1 MFQMHRL
8 LVAGAVVAGSLWF
21 APSLT
26 SATTGSCLIPSA
38 AVSQY
43 LSVTGANIVNN
54 LSSDVNICKN
64 QCQQLRNGCL
74 NVVKSAV
81 RCVKASTKAD
91 LDAQSHGC
99 NDLSGESKQ
108 SCKSS
113 VSSNRKG
120 IADFINGD
128 RQSAET
134 SCENAFESCLAD
146 CTQSED

>member
-1 MFQMHRL
+1 MFRMHRL
-8 LVAGAVVAGSLWF
+8 LVAGAVVAGSLWL

-43 LSVTGANIVNN
+43 LSVTGNQILNN
-54 LSSDVNICKN
+54 LSSNLNICKN

-74 NVVKSAV
+74 NVDKSAV

-99 NDLSGESKQ
+99 NDQSGESKQ
-108 SCKSS
+108 ACKSS
-113 VSSNRKG
+113 VASNRKSIG
-120 IADFINGD
+120 DFINSD
-128 RQSAET
+128 RQSAES
-134 SCENAFESCLAD
+134 SCENAFQGCLSD
-146 CTQSED
+146 CEGNED

>member
-8 LVAGAVVAGSLWF
+8 LVAGAVVAGSLWL

-26 SATTGSCLIPSA
+26 SATTGSCLVPSA

-43 LSVTGANIVNN
+43 LSVTGSTIINN
-54 LSSDVNICKN
+54 LSSDLNICKN

-74 NVVKSAV
+74 NVSKSAV
-81 RCVKASTKAD
+81 RCVKSSTKAD

-113 VSSNRKG
+113 VSSSRKSVT
-120 IADFINGD
+120 DFLNSD
-128 RQSAET
+128 HQSAES
-134 SCENAFESCLAD
+134 SCESAFQGCLAD
-146 CTQSED
+146 CGQSED